1 MGQIEKILAR
11 QKKLDAERRAVN
23 KSLREA
29 KKKEQGRREEILGK
43 VLRQYLDRY
52 PKKDMSVWVRSLL
65 DTALTKP
72 QERTLFD
79 LPGKVKEVSAASQ
92 QTVNG

>member
-1 MGQIEKILAR
+1 MGQIEKILAK
-11 QKKLDAERRAVN
+11 QKKLDEERRAVN

-29 KKKEQGRREEILGK
+29 KKKEQGRREEILGR
-43 VLRQYLDRY
+43 VLHHYLGQY
-52 PKKDMSVWVRSLL
+52 PKKDLSVWVRSLL
-65 DTALTKP
+65 DTALTKT

-79 LPGKVKEVSAASQ
+79 LPGKLKEVSAASQ